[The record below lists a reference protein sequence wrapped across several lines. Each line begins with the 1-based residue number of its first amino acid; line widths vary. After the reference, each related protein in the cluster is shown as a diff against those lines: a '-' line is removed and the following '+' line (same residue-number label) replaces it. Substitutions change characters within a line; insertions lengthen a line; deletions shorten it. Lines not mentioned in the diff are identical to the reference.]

1 MVKLNK
7 ELDRRLAG
15 VLLHITSLPGQGNQG
30 ELGEEAYRFIDF
42 LQYTHISVWQTL
54 PLGMPHGDGSPYQCL
69 SANAGNPQLINLVRL
84 VKKGWLNADEYRCP
98 DSTTC
103 EGFGAKRCILDKVFR
118 NFLNSADNADR
129 HAFTVFCEEQHHW
142 LEDFALF
149 LAFKKEFNQS
159 SWIDWPEPIRQ
170 RDTQSIRDA
179 RRRLI
184 HLIDF
189 YKFEQFIFF
198 QQWQDLKCYANRKG
212 VLLFGDIPI
221 FVAFDSADVW
231 ALRKNF
237 KLNDRGEM
245 TVVAGV
251 PPDYFSATGQRWGNP
266 HYDWD
271 YLRSTGYKWWIE
283 RMRVQQQL
291 FDIVRIDHFRG
302 LEAAWEIPAE
312 EETAVNGFW
321 VEAPGKELLEVIYD
335 QLGQINLIAEDLG
348 IITQNVEK
356 LRDQFN
362 LPGMKILQFAF
373 DGNSN
378 NPYLP
383 FNYVKNCV
391 AYTGTH
397 DNNTTLGWYYELNDG
412 ERHRVDEFLG
422 FSHIGMPAALV
433 CEALASIAN
442 LAVIPMQDI
451 LELGSEHRMNTP
463 GTMVGN
469 WQWRF
474 NWNQLS
480 SEKVGRFAHWVRLYG
495 RAN

>member
-7 ELDRRLAG
+7 ELDRRRAG
-15 VLLHITSLPGQGNQG
+15 VLLHITSLPGAGYQG
-30 ELGEEAYRFIDF
+30 ELGEEAYRFVDF
-42 LQYTHISVWQTL
+42 LHDANISVWQTL

-69 SANAGNPQLINLVRL
+69 SANAGNPNFISLNRIAQ
-84 VKKGWLNADEYRCP
+84 KGWLTAEDYHCQDINCKL
-98 DSTTC
+98 DS
-103 EGFGAKRCILDKVFR
+103 KRCALDKAFR
-118 NFLNSADNADR
+118 NFLKVADKSDR

-149 LAFKKEFNQS
+149 LAFKREYHQCG
-159 SWIDWPEPIRQ
+159 WIDWPEPIKR
-170 RDTQSIRDA
+170 RNTKAIREA
-179 RRRLI
+179 RKRLVSV
-184 HLIDF
+184 IDF
-189 YKFEQFIFF
+189 YKFEQFLFF
-198 QQWQDLKCYANRKG
+198 QQWEDLKNYAHQRG

-221 FVAFDSADVW
+221 FVAYDSADVW
-231 ALRKNF
+231 ALRNNF
-237 KLNDRGEM
+237 KLNESGCM

-266 HYDWD
+266 HYDWE
-271 YLRSTGYKWWIE
+271 YLRSTGFKWWIE

-291 FDIVRIDHFRG
+291 FDFVRIDHFRG

-312 EETAVNGFW
+312 ESTAVNGFW
-321 VEAPGKELLEVIYD
+321 VEAPGKELLEAIYEN
-335 QLGQINLIAEDLG
+335 LGEINLIAEDLG

-356 LRDQFN
+356 LRDHFN

-397 DNNTTLGWYYELNDG
+397 DNNTTLGWYYELNDY
-412 ERHRVDEFLG
+412 ERHRISEFLG
-422 FSHIGMPAALV
+422 FSELPMPGALV

-442 LAVIPMQDI
+442 LAIIPMQDI

-463 GTMVGN
+463 GTTAGN

-474 NWNQLS
+474 DWNQLTPD
-480 SEKVGRFAHWVRLYG
+480 KVGRFAHWVRLYG
-495 RAN
+495 RAV